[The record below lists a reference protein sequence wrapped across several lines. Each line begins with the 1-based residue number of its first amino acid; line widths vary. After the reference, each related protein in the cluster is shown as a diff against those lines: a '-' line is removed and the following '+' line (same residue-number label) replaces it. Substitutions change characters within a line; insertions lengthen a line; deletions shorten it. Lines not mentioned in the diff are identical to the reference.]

1 MEGEFSLSVGS
12 TGLQMGKFCGVVRQE
27 PRRMYSW
34 GEFSLF
40 EEPEEE
46 MVEQM
51 DPEVG
56 ECGSGRGKVANWTM
70 IELC

>member
-1 MEGEFSLSVGS
+1 
-12 TGLQMGKFCGVVRQE
+12 
-27 PRRMYSW
+27 MYPW

-46 MVEQM
+46 RVEQM
-51 DPEVG
+51 DPDMG